1 MKGFVQ
7 ELLNNSDII
16 GLSFIFLLII
26 KIFYD
31 IICCCCC
38 GRIERKK
45 KLSKAELRLSK
56 QNELLEKEL
65 MKRKSGTPTSLID
78 DLNEIIESDQRSVKK
93 LAMIKQVLLKY

>member
-31 IICCCCC
+31 ILCCCCC

-45 KLSKAELRLSK
+45 KLSKAELRLLK

-65 MKRKSGTPTSLID
+65 MKRKSGAPISLID
-78 DLNEIIESDQRSVKK
+78 DLNEIIECDQRSVKK